1 MSNERASI
9 FDDDLDLS
17 EFKPKPPARAE
28 EVREVARKAG
38 FSSREPSPPDPMP
51 EPEPE
56 PEPVRR
62 EQRRYRTGRNVQLNL
77 KVRQE
82 DMDAFYQLADQEGIV
97 LGEAFARAVAVWKR
111 SLSES

>member
-1 MSNERASI
+1 MSTERASI
-9 FDDDLDLS
+9 FGDDLDLS

-28 EVREVARKAG
+28 EVREVAQKVG
-38 FSSREPSPPDPMP
+38 FSSRDPAPPPAAP
-51 EPEPE
+51 I

-97 LGEAFARAVAVWKR
+97 LGEAFARAVAAWKQ
-111 SLSES
+111 SLTEG